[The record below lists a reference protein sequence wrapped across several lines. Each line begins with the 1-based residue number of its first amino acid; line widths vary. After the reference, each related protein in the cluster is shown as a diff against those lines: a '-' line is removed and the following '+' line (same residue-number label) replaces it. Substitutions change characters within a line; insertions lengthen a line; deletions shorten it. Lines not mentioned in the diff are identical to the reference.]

1 MTTPSPTL
9 RCLSCGYDIASLVET
24 RGRVN
29 PGVCPECGDD
39 LRRTLSAR
47 AGLAIQHSWSVR
59 GHARFLYDSIVHP
72 RRTAESMALSVVT
85 TGRTAM
91 VNCAFVGLFYVLIA
105 FLTALA
111 WDIVNGNLSTAPL
124 VALVSPLAWVV
135 VAIAVFMLMLVFSV
149 FLTVACWL
157 MGWRPTLNRVWG
169 ALDIGTAW
177 LVLWPLIVP
186 VPLAL
191 STLFPAKGADA
202 LTALVFA
209 WVAACPLLGAITAFR
224 AMFYFRGKRDIPP
237 ALLDPP
243 ASKRPPPSNLE
254 SP

>member
-1 MTTPSPTL
+1 MTVPPL
-9 RCLSCGYDIASLVET
+9 RCVACGYDIDSLIKT
-24 RGRVN
+24 RGRDD
-29 PGVCPECGDD
+29 PGVCPECADD

-47 AGLAIQHSWSVR
+47 AGLPIQHSWSVR

-91 VNCAFVGLFYVLIA
+91 VNCAIVGLFYVLTA

-111 WDIVNGNLSTAPL
+111 WDIVNGKFSTAPL

-149 FLTVACWL
+149 FLTAACWL
-157 MGWRPTLNRVWG
+157 MGWRPTQNRVWG
-169 ALDIGTAW
+169 ALDIATAW
-177 LVLWPLIVP
+177 LTLWPLIVP
-186 VPLAL
+186 VPL
-191 STLFPAKGADA
+191 TLARLIPATGAGV
-202 LTALVFA
+202 LTALVYA

-224 AMFYFRGKRDIPP
+224 AMYFFKHKREIPP
-237 ALLDPP
+237 ALIERP
-243 ASKRPPPSNLE
+243 ASEPLPTSSRA
-254 SP
+254 